1 MRPMAK
7 MTWCLFATALAIGAS
22 TGCSSDPPPRP
33 KRGTLPPGTAALSVD
48 GADVGTTE
56 AVRCSDIAWS
66 KMITTGDDDAGA
78 SVMISNA
85 NRLVVESVE
94 IRNLN
99 GFTGNYNRDLAGDA
113 SVAMI
118 GATYRISGNALGYK
132 PTSIAPITRP
142 FSIRVAC

>member
-1 MRPMAK
+1 
-7 MTWCLFATALAIGAS
+7 
-22 TGCSSDPPPRP
+22 
-33 KRGTLPPGTAALSVD
+33 LPPGTAALSVD

-66 KMITTGDDDAGA
+66 TMITTGDDDAGA